1 MKFSRSLARLFAF
14 TATMT
19 TLGMSAQSDAHA
31 ILTSP
36 KPRDTSDANKAG
48 PCGPAPI
55 VNGPNLY
62 TPGATM
68 TVSWKET
75 INHPGCFVVEWSTDG
90 NKTFTNLAT
99 VKHTTVG
106 ALPRPYSTQV
116 TLPAGNC
123 TSCTLRMIQWMLAD
137 DLQACPP
144 ATIPLNSQY
153 FSCAEM
159 TTDPIRLADMA
170 GMTVTD
176 MAMSSSPDMAV
187 TTPPPGDGGTTATG
201 CNFPAQTA
209 TSTGGLLILAAAAGL
224 LRRRR

>member
-1 MKFSRSLARLFAF
+1 MKFSRSLARLFAL

-19 TLGMSAQSDAHA
+19 TLGISAQSDAHA

-36 KPRDTSDANKAG
+36 KPRDTSDANKTG
-48 PCGPAPI
+48 PCGAMAI

-62 TPGATM
+62 TAGANV

-75 INHPGCFVVEWSTDG
+75 INHPGCFVVEWSKD
-90 NKTFTNLAT
+90 NNATFTNLAT

-116 TLPAGNC
+116 TLPTGTC
-123 TSCTLRMIQWMLAD
+123 SSCTLRLIQWMLAD
-137 DLQACPP
+137 DLQPCPP
-144 ATIPLNSQY
+144 STVPANSQY

-159 TTDPIRLADMA
+159 TTDPNRFADMA
-170 GMTVTD
+170 GMPV
-176 MAMSSSPDMAV
+176 ADMAV
-187 TTPPPGDGGTTATG
+187 STPPDLAVSMPPPGDGGTTATG
-201 CNFPAQTA
+201 CNFPAHSA
-209 TSTGGLLILAAAAGL
+209 TSAGALVILAAAAGL